1 VFVAVG
7 VDDRFQ
13 LVAELWFTSAS
24 IDGLELGLFGSVQ
37 YLADELLVRRVD
49 VQMRQGGGRYVSTMN
64 VEVVENTLADERF
77 SRDSP

>member
-1 VFVAVG
+1 VILETPCRHHHPGLVFVAVG

-49 VQMRQGGGRYVSTMN
+49 VQMRQGEGSDT
-64 VEVVENTLADERF
+64 
-77 SRDSP
+77 SRP

>member
-49 VQMRQGGGRYVSTMN
+49 VQMRQ
-64 VEVVENTLADERF
+64 E
-77 SRDSP
+77 

>member
-37 YLADELLVRRVD
+37 YLADELLLYDGSMFRCARSEGSD
-49 VQMRQGGGRYVSTMN
+49 T
-64 VEVVENTLADERF
+64 
-77 SRDSP
+77 SRP